1 LKKLICSL
9 ERSFSG
15 KMPKNPLI
23 YSHERKV
30 QKTAQDRVERK
41 RQIRQ
46 GPLSDVAMFPAQPFI
61 KSVGDFKSE
70 LFI

>member
-1 LKKLICSL
+1 MNNKQRGHGFLC
-9 ERSFSG
+9 
-15 KMPKNPLI
+15 
-23 YSHERKV
+23 
-30 QKTAQDRVERK
+30 K